1 MHESHIPCVP
11 GRTITMM
18 LLEIVVLYNTE
29 TQSNFRDN
37 SSRVTLLVDPHKD
50 SDSGSGS
57 DSDSDIQ

>member
-1 MHESHIPCVP
+1 
-11 GRTITMM
+11 MM